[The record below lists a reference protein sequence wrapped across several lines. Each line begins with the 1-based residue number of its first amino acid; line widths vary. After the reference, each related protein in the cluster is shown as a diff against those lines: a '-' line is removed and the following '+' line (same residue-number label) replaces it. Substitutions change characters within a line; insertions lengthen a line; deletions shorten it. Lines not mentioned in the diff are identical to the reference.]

1 MTSRRSR
8 AAGPPQGANSAPP
21 RTARRRAPQALGDQP
36 SAARSQRAAPRF
48 LPIYLAFA
56 GGYLLS
62 YLYRTVNAVIS
73 PELTRDLGLASGS
86 LGLLTSAYFVAFAA
100 MQIPV
105 GMLLDRYG
113 PRRVEPVL
121 LAIAAA
127 GALLFGLAD
136 SLAGLTFARA
146 VVGAGVAACL
156 MAPLKAIAVWYPP
169 ERRASLSG
177 WMMVAGGS
185 GALAATAPLEIALR
199 FATWRTIFIV
209 LAALTLAVA
218 VWIWLRVPDTP
229 KPKVAA
235 SAGEQ
240 WAGVRSVF
248 AHPRFWWIAPLGGF
262 GMGAFMAIQ
271 GLWAVPWMMDVE
283 GMTRAAAAR
292 HLLAMGVVALAGYL
306 FLGLFAT
313 GLARRGIHPRHVFG
327 AGFALNALA
336 LALIVAEI
344 PGSYLWWPLYGLGA
358 CANILAFAVLNE
370 GFPTELAA
378 RANTAANLMMFTG
391 SFAAQW
397 GVGLIADAVRA
408 ATGGDA
414 ATGLRYAFA
423 VVLAIDLATLAW
435 FVRGWRRHALHEP
448 AEAAA

>member
-1 MTSRRSR
+1 MS
-8 AAGPPQGANSAPP
+8 APGPPQGANSAP
-21 RTARRRAPQALGDQP
+21 RGAAQQH
-36 SAARSQRAAPRF
+36 AARAWGGQPDAARPQHASPRF

-56 GGYLLS
+56 SGYLLS
-62 YLYRTVNAVIS
+62 YLFRTVNAVIS
-73 PELTRDLGLASGS
+73 PELTRELGLASGS
-86 LGLLTSAYFVAFAA
+86 LGFLTSAYFVAFAA

-121 LAIAAA
+121 LAIAAG

-146 VVGAGVAACL
+146 MIGAGVAACL

-185 GALAATAPLEIALR
+185 GALAATAPLEFALR
-199 FATWRTIFIV
+199 FATWRMIFVV

-248 AHPRFWWIAPLGGF
+248 GHPRFWWLAPLGGF

-283 GMTRAAAAR
+283 GMSRAAAAR
-292 HLLAMGVVALAGYL
+292 HLLAMGVVSLVGYL

-313 GLARRGIHPRHVFG
+313 GLARRGVHPRHLFG

-336 LALIVAEI
+336 LALIVAEM
-344 PGSYLWWPLYGLGA
+344 PGSYLWWSLYGLGA

-370 GFPTELAA
+370 GFPIELAA
-378 RANTAANLMMFTG
+378 RANTAANLMMFAG
-391 SFAAQW
+391 SFATQW
-397 GVGLIADAVRA
+397 GIGLIADAVRA

-414 ATGLRYAFA
+414 ASGLRYAFA
-423 VVLAIDLATLAW
+423 IVLAIDVATLAW
-435 FVRGWRRHALHEP
+435 FMRGWRRHAVHERR
-448 AEAAA
+448 AATA